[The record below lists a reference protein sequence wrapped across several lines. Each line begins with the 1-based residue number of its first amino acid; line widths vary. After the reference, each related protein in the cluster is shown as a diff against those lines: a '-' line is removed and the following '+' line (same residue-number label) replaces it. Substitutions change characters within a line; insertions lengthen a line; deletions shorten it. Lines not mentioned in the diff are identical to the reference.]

1 MTPILVGLALFLVAH
16 LSSALP
22 PVRSRIVARIG
33 VNPWRGLHS
42 LLSLA
47 GLVIVGMNW
56 SQAPTTALFAPAPL
70 AIGWAPY
77 TNTLALILFVAG
89 GFNFPGYLRARLHHP
104 MVIGVL
110 IWSLTHLL
118 ANGGLRQT
126 VLFGCFAAYSAFA
139 LVIAVAFRKR
149 AVLTPKL
156 SADLKA
162 VAIGVIAAGAIMHGH
177 VWLFGVPALL
187 PH

>member
-1 MTPILVGLALFLVAH
+1 MTPIYLGLTLFFVAH
-16 LSSALP
+16 LSSVLP
-22 PVRSRIVARIG
+22 PMRQQIVGRIG
-33 VNPWRGLHS
+33 VNAWRGVHS

-47 GLVIVGMNW
+47 GLVLVGMNW
-56 SQAPTTALFAPAPL
+56 AQAPATAVFAPSPL
-70 AIGWAPY
+70 AWMLAPW

-110 IWSLTHLL
+110 IWSLTHLF
-118 ANGGLRQT
+118 ANGGLRET

-139 LVIAVAFRKR
+139 LIVAVVFRKR
-149 AVLTPKL
+149 ATVTPAL
-156 SADLKA
+156 GADLKA
-162 VAIGVIAAGAIMHGH
+162 AAIGLIAAGAVMHGH
-177 VWLFGVPALL
+177 VWLFGVPALM